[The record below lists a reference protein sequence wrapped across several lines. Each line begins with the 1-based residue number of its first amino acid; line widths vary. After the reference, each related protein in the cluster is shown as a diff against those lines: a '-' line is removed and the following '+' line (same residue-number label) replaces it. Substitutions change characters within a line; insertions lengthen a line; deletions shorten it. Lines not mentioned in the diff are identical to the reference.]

1 MLTACKGHTV
11 ADNCG
16 NNTVSHCHHHL
27 SHHGAKTRARVVEQE
42 LGWSVGQ
49 GQGQVS
55 GTKIAH
61 SCDDDGDDNIMLMLS
76 LSHHGEKVR
85 PGRGRG

>member
-1 MLTACKGHTV
+1 M
-11 ADNCG
+11 
-16 NNTVSHCHHHL
+16 SPPSL
-27 SHHGAKTRARVVEQE
+27 SYHGAKTRAKVVEQG

-49 GQGQVS
+49 GQGQGQGG